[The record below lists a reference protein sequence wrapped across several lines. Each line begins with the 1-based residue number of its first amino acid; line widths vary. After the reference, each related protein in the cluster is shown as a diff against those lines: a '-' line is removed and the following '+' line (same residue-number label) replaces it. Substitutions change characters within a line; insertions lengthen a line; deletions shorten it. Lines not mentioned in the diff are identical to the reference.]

1 MNAWGGS
8 DCAVNGCNKRAI
20 NRPKQ
25 AYSYMHLEKR
35 LFIKGCWKSMFR
47 FDSVQ
52 YLLEFLKAS
61 GIFSGFGAFESLLL
75 LHFTPAFDT

>member
-25 AYSYMHLEKR
+25 AYSYTHLEKR

-47 FDSVQ
+47 FGSVQ
-52 YLLEFLKAS
+52 YRLEFLKAS
-61 GIFSGFGAFESLLL
+61 MGFSAVLARLKVCFYYILL
-75 LHFTPAFDT
+75 LH